1 MKTLL
6 SGNEAIARGAYE
18 YGCVFAAAY
27 PGTPSTEILEN
38 IARYDEIKSQ
48 WSPNEKVAMEVAIG
62 ASMAG
67 ARSLCAMKHVG
78 VNVAADPLMTFA
90 FIGVKGGF
98 ILVSADDPGMHSSQN
113 EQDNRNLGK
122 FAKIPV
128 LDPADSQEAK
138 DFVRHGFEISERFD
152 VPVMLRTTTRTSHGK
167 GIVDT
172 GEPMKR
178 TVSGFEKNF
187 SKLVAL
193 PMNARKMRVKAEERL
208 RKLEAFA
215 EETELNV
222 LEPGTGPIGFI
233 TSGIAH
239 AHLREILPDV
249 PVLKIGMPYPLPMAK
264 IRKFTS
270 DYQRVI
276 VVEELDPFIEEQ
288 IKTAGIVVE
297 GRTII
302 PGIGELNPRILRHA
316 LEDAGIMPKK
326 ERREITPA
334 NAVPRPPVFC
344 PGCPHLGIFHALKK
358 AKPQVVT
365 GDIGCYTLAAI
376 PPFDSMDT
384 CVCMGASIGTAIGI
398 EKAQGS
404 GIGVAAVIG
413 DSTFAHSG
421 MTGLLDAVMN
431 GSRIT
436 VIISDN
442 SITAMTGGQPDPRS
456 GMNIKREPAP
466 TVDYEVIARA
476 MGVEH
481 VYSLDPTNLQET
493 VDTVKRELDADHLSV
508 IISQAPCVLYPK
520 KIKRELFFT
529 HLENCVG
536 CSMCSKINCQAISR
550 TDQKTDKGRFKWQI
564 HTDLCT
570 GCGLCIQMCK
580 FDAIRPM
587 SRKGE

>member
-38 IARYDEIKSQ
+38 VARYDEIISQ

-113 EQDNRNLGK
+113 EQDNRNLAK

-128 LDPADSQEAK
+128 LDPSDSQEAK
-138 DFVRHGFEISERFD
+138 DFIKHGFEISEQFD
-152 VPVMLRTTTRTSHGK
+152 APIMLRTTTRTSHGK
-167 GIVDT
+167 GIVET
-172 GEPMKR
+172 GEPMDR
-178 TVSGFEKNF
+178 AATGFEKNF
-187 SKLVAL
+187 AKNVAL

-208 RKLEAFA
+208 RKLEQFA
-215 EETELNV
+215 EETDLNFV
-222 LEPGTGPIGFI
+222 EPGEGKVGFI

-239 AHLREILPDV
+239 VHLREVLPAA
-249 PVLKIGMPYPLPMAK
+249 PVLKIGMPYPLPMNK
-264 IRKFTS
+264 IRDFVKQY
-270 DYQRVI
+270 DRVV

-288 IKTAGIVVE
+288 ILAAGIRVE
-297 GRTII
+297 GKNII
-302 PGIGELNPRILRHA
+302 PGIGELNPRIVRHA
-316 LEDAGIMPKK
+316 LEDAGIIPRS
-326 ERREITPA
+326 ERREIKPA
-334 NAVPRPPVFC
+334 DAVSRPPVFC
-344 PGCPHLGIFHALKK
+344 PGCPHLGIFYALKK

-376 PPFDSMDT
+376 PPFDTMDT
-384 CVCMGASIGTAIGI
+384 CVCMGASIGTALGI

-404 GIGVAAVIG
+404 GIGIAAVIG

-421 MTGLLDAVMN
+421 LTGLLDAVMN
-431 GSRIT
+431 GSAIT
-436 VIISDN
+436 VIVSDN
-442 SITAMTGGQPDPRS
+442 SITAMTGGQPDPRT
-456 GMNIKREPAP
+456 GMNIKKQPAP
-466 TVDYEVIARA
+466 TVDYEIVARA

-481 VYSLDPTNLQET
+481 VYALDPTNMEET
-493 VDTVKRELDADHLSV
+493 MAVVKRELEADHLSV
-508 IISQAPCVLYPK
+508 IISQSPCVLYPK
-520 KIKRELFFT
+520 KIKREQFFT
-529 HLENCVG
+529 HLDNCVG
-536 CSMCSKINCQAISR
+536 CTMCSKINCQAISR
-550 TDQKTDKGRFKWQI
+550 TNQKTDKGRFKWQI
-564 HTDLCT
+564 NTDLCT